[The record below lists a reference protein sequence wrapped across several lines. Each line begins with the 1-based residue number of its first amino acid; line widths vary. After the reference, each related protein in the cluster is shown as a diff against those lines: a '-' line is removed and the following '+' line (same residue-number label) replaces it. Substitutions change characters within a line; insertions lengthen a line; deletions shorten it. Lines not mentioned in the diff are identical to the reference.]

1 MNSIKRNAQYIP
13 KEIYR
18 NLRDSKKFIYLD
30 DLKKTSKENGL
41 KIKSLKKKQLLELL
55 DNYYNES
62 IQKLVNNEDF
72 YTLETLDS
80 IDKDY
85 LFIIDDSGY
94 KYGFD
99 IRSFKKLVDGT
110 KQNPY
115 NRNTF
120 SSNIINRY
128 NKRCEEL
135 KNKNKGILFEEP
147 NINLSSEQLHKQKIL
162 NIFQKMDTLDVI
174 ASGTKISWFNDL
186 SMNHLKKLYNV
197 MEDVWNYRSQ
207 LTQDQKIKIVPNNDV
222 FTHSKEYIHT
232 INDNNRKTLENIILD
247 NMDKLISSGIT
258 IDEKKTGCYYILI
271 SLSEVNIKV
280 VEDCPWLIQY

>member
-1 MNSIKRNAQYIP
+1 MNSIKRNAQFIP
-13 KEIYR
+13 KETYR
-18 NLRDSKKFIYLD
+18 KLRESKKFIYLE

-41 KIKSLKKKQLLELL
+41 KINSLKKKQLVELL

-62 IQKLVNNEDF
+62 IQLVNNEDF
-72 YTLETLDS
+72 YTLEKLDS

-85 LFIIDDSGY
+85 LFIIDDGGY

-99 IRSFKKLVDGT
+99 IRSFKKLIDGT
-110 KQNPY
+110 KENPY
-115 NRNTF
+115 NRNPF

-128 NKRCEEL
+128 NKRCEDL
-135 KNKNKGILFEEP
+135 KNKKKGILFDQP
-147 NINLSSEQLHKQKIL
+147 NIQLTSEQLHNQKIL
-162 NIFQKMDTLDVI
+162 NIFQKIDALDVI

-186 SMNHLKKLYNV
+186 SMNQLKKLYNV

-207 LTQDQKIKIVPNNDV
+207 LTQEQKIKIVPNNNV
-222 FTHSKEYIHT
+222 FIHSKEYIHN
-232 INDNNRKTLENIILD
+232 INDNNRTFLENIIID

-258 IDEKKTGCYYILI
+258 IDEKKTGCYYVLI

>member
-1 MNSIKRNAQYIP
+1 MNSIKRNAQFIP
-13 KEIYR
+13 KEMYR
-18 NLRDSKKFIYLD
+18 NLRESKKFIYLE

-55 DNYYNES
+55 DNYYNEP
-62 IQKLVNNEDF
+62 IKQLVNNEDF
-72 YTLETLDS
+72 YTLEKLDS

-94 KYGFD
+94 NYGFD

-110 KQNPY
+110 KENPY
-115 NRNTF
+115 NRTPF
-120 SSNIINRY
+120 SSKIIDRY

-147 NINLSSEQLHKQKIL
+147 SINLSSEQLHKQKII
-162 NIFQKMDTLDVI
+162 NIFQKMDALDVI
-174 ASGTKISWFNDL
+174 ASGTRISWFDCL

-207 LTQDQKIKIVPNNDV
+207 LTQEQKNKIVPNGNV
-222 FTHSKEYIHT
+222 FIHSKEYVHT
-232 INDNNRKTLENIILD
+232 LNDNDKNKLENIILD

-258 IDEKKTGCYYILI
+258 IDEKKTGCYYVLI

>member
-1 MNSIKRNAQYIP
+1 MNSQKRNAQFIS
-13 KEIYR
+13 KETYR
-18 NLRDSKKFIYLD
+18 KFRKAKKFIYLE
-30 DLKKTSKENGL
+30 DLKKTSKQNGL

-99 IRSFKKLVDGT
+99 IRSFKKLIDGT
-110 KQNPY
+110 KENPY
-115 NRNTF
+115 NRNIF
-120 SSNIINRY
+120 SSKIIDSY
-128 NKRCEEL
+128 NKRCEDL
-135 KNKNKGILFEEP
+135 KIKKKGILFDQD
-147 NINLSSEQLHKQKIL
+147 NINLTCEQLHKQKIL
-162 NIFQKMDTLDVI
+162 NIFQKIDALDVI
-174 ASGTKISWFNDL
+174 ASGTRISWFNEL
-186 SMNHLKKLYNV
+186 NMNQLKKLYGV

-207 LTQDQKIKIVPNNDV
+207 LTQEQKIKIVPDNNL
-222 FTHSKEYIHT
+222 FLHSKEYIHL
-232 INDNNRKTLENIILD
+232 INDENKKSLENIILD

-271 SLSEVNIKV
+271 SLSEVNVKV